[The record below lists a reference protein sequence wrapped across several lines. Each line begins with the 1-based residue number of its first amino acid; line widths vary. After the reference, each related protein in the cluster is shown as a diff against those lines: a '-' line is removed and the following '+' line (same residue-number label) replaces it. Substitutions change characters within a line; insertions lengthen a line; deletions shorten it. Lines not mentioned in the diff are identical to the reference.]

1 MSKSE
6 NILDFM
12 REANSRIPETEQ
24 LHIAHGAFRRT
35 IDGLREMGFDHDAS
49 GAALLAIALE
59 ESVNRDGRQRTI
71 AWLHD
76 VAGWLE
82 QSKLPN

>member
-1 MSKSE
+1 MTDRA

-24 LHIAHGAFRRT
+24 LRIAHGAFRRT

-49 GAALLAIALE
+49 GAALLAAAIE

-71 AWLHD
+71 ACLHD
-76 VAGWLE
+76 VTGWLE
-82 QSKLPN
+82 QSNLPN